1 VLVVSPFVP
10 YVAQEMWEELGGT
23 NQVLREPWPTYDPDL
38 AREEEVE
45 IPVQVNGK
53 LRSRIRAP
61 FGAPREELE
70 RLALADEKI
79 RALVEGK
86 QIVKTIVVPDKLVNF
101 VVR

>member
-1 VLVVSPFVP
+1 
-10 YVAQEMWEELGGT
+10 MWEELGGT
-23 NQVLREPWPTYDPDL
+23 NPVLREPWPAYDPDL

-61 FGAPREELE
+61 FGAPREQLE

-79 RALVEGK
+79 AALVAGK
-86 QIVKTIVVPDKLVNF
+86 QIVKIIVVPGKLVNI
-101 VVR
+101 VV